1 MEQLF
6 QIQKKLEDLCE
17 YVKKLEYRQENA
29 MLNTDEACTFLG
41 IRLST
46 LYKHTSAGNIAYYK
60 PNGKLIMF
68 NKKDLITW
76 LEAHRIPSNSELT
89 NL

>member
-1 MEQLF
+1 MEQLL
-6 QIQKKLEDLCE
+6 QIEKKLDDLCSLLNRME
-17 YVKKLEYRQENA
+17 QVQLKT

-41 IRLST
+41 IQLST

-68 NKKDLITW
+68 NKKDLINW
-76 LEAHRIPSNSELT
+76 LEAHRIPSNDELS
-89 NL
+89 N